1 MPDLRARICQ
11 GLEAM
16 GVRLNRTRN
25 QAQRGR
31 ATEPVLV
38 SDDHS
43 PVTVL
48 TLSGDEHRMI
58 AAQTLQA
65 IGSADVAAAVRR
77 QGRPIPV
84 GISAHHLHLCQEDVD
99 SLFGPGHELTFY
111 APLSQPGQF
120 ACQEQVTLVGPRGE
134 VERVRILGPTRDH
147 TQVEISRTEKFKLGI
162 DAPVRESGDL
172 AGTPGTTVIGPA
184 GTVDLDEGVI
194 CAHRHVHMS
203 PEDALAFGL
212 RERDEAIVR
221 VAGERPLVFGDVIVR
236 ISPDF
241 VLEMHIDTDEANA
254 AQLEQGS
261 TSTFEGVQSRQ

>member
-1 MPDLRARICQ
+1 MVVGSSDSASS
-11 GLEAM
+11 
-16 GVRLNRTRN
+16 
-25 QAQRGR
+25 
-31 ATEPVLV
+31 TEPVLV

-48 TLSGDEHRMI
+48 TLSGDEHRLI

-172 AGTPGTTVIGPA
+172 AGTPGTALIGPA